1 MVTLALTLLLCL
13 SPQTEGEIRGRVV
26 DGRSGEPIGRVA
38 VQLAGTGHRAETSA
52 SGEFQMAGVAAGDYT
67 LSVSTVGYHLVK
79 KGFSLAAGE
88 TKEFEVVLTA
98 STLRQADS
106 VEVTAGPFEMERAAS
121 PSALTLEGPE
131 AKNLASVLAD
141 DPLRA
146 VQGMPGVASNNDF
159 ASQFSVRAAD
169 YSRIGLYVDDLLV
182 HAPFHQVQ
190 GETNASLTILNGDA
204 LDQIALYAGAWPAR
218 FADRTAGVLDVKT
231 REGDRH
237 RVRFRGTASA
247 SNAGLL
253 AEGPLGKSGRGS
265 WIASVRKSY
274 LQYIIRRTSDDPTL
288 AFGFTDGQ
296 GRLTYDLT
304 PRHNLSLSVMDGTS
318 GLDRTDARARLGVN
332 SPMTSDFR
340 STLIHL
346 AWRYAATGRLLL
358 VNRGA
363 WLRERGVSRSRD
375 ELPLTHDGYGEW
387 IWRSDVSWSWT
398 DAGTFEAGADARR
411 LREDGYTNRYQFNP
425 FAIRRLD
432 LFRGTGVRSGAYAQ
446 QSFGMLSGRLHLAA
460 GARWSRQSVSGA
472 GAYSPF
478 ASVTLS
484 PLAAT
489 RLTLGWGQYA
499 QFPELSQ
506 FYSMFARPWLA
517 PERAIHFEA
526 SLEQRLGQRSRV
538 RLEAYSRQDRDLL
551 FRPWYDPRLLN
562 GRIFNP
568 PADAQILNSQ
578 RGYARGA
585 QILMQRRSANGFT
598 GWASYSYGTSKV
610 NDRVLG
616 IWFPS
621 DYDQRHTVNLF
632 ASQRVRPSVNLSV
645 KWVYGSGFPVP
656 GFLTRTQSTYYLA
669 GARNAARLD
678 PYQRLDFR
686 ANKSKVFPRWK
697 LTVFFEVVNLLNH
710 SNRVFESFNGYNSRT
725 GVASLTF
732 DKMFPILP
740 SAGIAAEF

>member
-1 MVTLALTLLLCL
+1 ML
-13 SPQTEGEIRGRVV
+13 

-38 VQLAGTGHRAETSA
+38 VQLTGTNYRAETSA
-52 SGEFQMAGVAAGDYT
+52 SGEFRIVDVAAGDYT
-67 LSVSTVGYHLVK
+67 LSVSTVGYHVVK

-88 TKEFEVVLTA
+88 VKEFEVVLTA

-106 VEVTAGPFEMERAAS
+106 VEVTAGPFEMERAGS

-169 YSRIGLYVDDLLV
+169 YSRIGLYLDDLLV

-190 GETNASLTILNGDA
+190 GEFSGSMTILNGDA
-204 LDQIALYAGAWPAR
+204 LDQIALYAGVWPAR

-231 REGDRH
+231 REGDRQ
-237 RVRFRGTASA
+237 RVRFRATASA

-253 AEGPLGKSGRGS
+253 AEGPLGKGHRGS

-274 LQYIIRRTSDDPTL
+274 LQYIIRRTSTEPSL
-288 AFGFTDGQ
+288 AFGFTDAQ
-296 GRLTYDLT
+296 GRVSYDLGA
-304 PRHNLSLSVMDGTS
+304 RHNLSLSVMDGAS

-340 STLIHL
+340 STMVHL
-346 AWRYAATGRLLL
+346 AWRHAASGRLLV
-358 VNRGA
+358 VNRAA
-363 WLRERGVSRSRD
+363 WLRERGISQSRD
-375 ELPLTHDGYGEW
+375 ELELVHDGYGEW
-387 IWRSDVSWSWT
+387 IWRSDASWSWN
-398 DAGTFEAGADARR
+398 DAGTLEFGADARR
-411 LREDGYTNRYQFNP
+411 QREDGYTNRYQFNP
-425 FAIRRLD
+425 FAVRRLD
-432 LFRGTGVRSGAYAQ
+432 LYRGTGVRSGAYAQ
-446 QSFGMLSGRLHLAA
+446 NGIGMLSGRVHLSA
-460 GARWSRQSVSGA
+460 GARWGRNGVSGA
-472 GAYSPF
+472 SICSPF
-478 ASVTLS
+478 ATLTLS

-489 RLTLGWGQYA
+489 RFTLGWGQYA

-517 PERAIHFEA
+517 PERATHYEA
-526 SLEQRLGQRSRV
+526 SLEQRLGERSRL
-538 RLEAYSRQDRDLL
+538 RLEVYSRQDRDLM
-551 FRPWYDPRLLN
+551 FRPLFDPRILN

-568 PADAQILNSQ
+568 PADASLLNSQ
-578 RGYARGA
+578 RGYARGT
-585 QILMQRRSANGFT
+585 QILLQRRSANGFT

-610 NDRVLG
+610 NDRLLG
-616 IWFPS
+616 IWYPS

-632 ASQRVRPSVNLSV
+632 VSQRLRPTVNLSI
-645 KWVYGSGFPVP
+645 KWLYGSGFPIP
-656 GFLTRTQSTYYLA
+656 GFFSRTGGTYYLA
-669 GARNAARLD
+669 GARNGVRLD

-686 ANKSKVFPRWK
+686 ANKSKLFNRWK
-697 LTVFFEVVNLLNH
+697 LTVFFEVINLMNR
-710 SNRVFESFNGYNSRT
+710 SNRVFDTFNGYNSRT
-725 GVASLTF
+725 GVASLSF
-732 DKMFPILP
+732 VKMFPILP